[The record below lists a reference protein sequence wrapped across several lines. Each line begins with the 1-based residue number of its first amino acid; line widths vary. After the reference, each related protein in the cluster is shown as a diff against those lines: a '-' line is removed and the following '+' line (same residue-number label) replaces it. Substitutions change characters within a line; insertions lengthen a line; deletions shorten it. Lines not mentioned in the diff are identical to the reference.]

1 MTPHFVFAITSDRK
15 IGLMRKRGKYIQI
28 PSGSSLFHFP
38 EKTSLECLPP
48 FSVADG
54 KEFL

>member
-15 IGLMRKRGKYIQI
+15 VGLMRKRGKYIQI

-48 FSVADG
+48 FFVADG